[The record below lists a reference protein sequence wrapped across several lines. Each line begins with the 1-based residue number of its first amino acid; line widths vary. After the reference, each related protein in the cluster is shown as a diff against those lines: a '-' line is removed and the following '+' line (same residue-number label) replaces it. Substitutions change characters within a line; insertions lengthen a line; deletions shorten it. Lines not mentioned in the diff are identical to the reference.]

1 MMLMT
6 GIQEGDRFVRL
17 PEVYVKGNNVS
28 SKRFTIHSYLGVK
41 LTAFRSN
48 ILECPT
54 RLSTRSASHRRA
66 SKAVSEADEEDNQ
79 EVITADV
86 VTVDGVVVVEA
97 EDGDEVNKSTTMIGD
112 DYLAHLEPP
121 ASDLKHLMIR
131 HKESPWYQEKRR
143 KPDPLVTV

>member
-1 MMLMT
+1 M
-6 GIQEGDRFVRL
+6 
-17 PEVYVKGNNVS
+17 VYGG
-28 SKRFTIHSYLGVK
+28 LK

-54 RLSTRSASHRRA
+54 KLSTRSASHRRA
-66 SKAVSEADEEDNQ
+66 SRAVSEADEEVSQ

-86 VTVDGVVVVEA
+86 VTVEGVVVVEA

-131 HKESPWYQEKRR
+131 HKDSLWYQKKRR
-143 KPDPLVTV
+143 KPDPLVMV